1 MKYGSPSQLNAQMES
16 LSEPVAGSDGAP
28 SEEALR
34 RVEDFYEIANNL
46 PTLCWMADADGS
58 IFWYN
63 RRWYEYTG
71 TSPENQ
77 QGWGWTSVHDAH
89 RLPDVLHRWKYSIAT
104 GEPFEMTFPLK
115 GGDGIFRPFLTRAVP
130 VRDAAGTIVRWLGT
144 NADISAQ
151 IAAESSLRESEAL
164 YRSALTAGR
173 MGTWQTDLINKTR
186 LWTREGMALFGLD
199 LADGRGRVGGAEDEY
214 WSALHP
220 DDRHLMH
227 AFHELADKQDSFT
240 SEYRVVRPDGTTL
253 WLRGHGHVVAR
264 TPDGKAHRMVSIVAD
279 VTERK
284 AAEDHVQF
292 LMHELSHRSKNL
304 LAVIQSIARRTA
316 RTTATMEEFENR
328 FGQRLQGIAASH
340 DVLVLNSWQG
350 APLADLLRKHLEPF
364 VDVQSSRVELG
375 GPDIVVGAEAAQ
387 AIGLAIHEL
396 TTNAM
401 KYGALSVPTGMIK
414 ITWAFDGDAAAPRHL
429 FLNWIEQGG
438 PPVVQPSHKG
448 FGHVV
453 FDDMLERS
461 LNGKVAVEFAAS
473 GLSWR
478 VSIPAAN
485 LIIGKA
491 GG

>member
-1 MKYGSPSQLNAQMES
+1 
-16 LSEPVAGSDGAP
+16 
-28 SEEALR
+28 
-34 RVEDFYEIANNL
+34 
-46 PTLCWMADADGS
+46 MADADGS

-77 QGWGWTSVHDAH
+77 QGWGWTSVHDGH
-89 RLPDVLHRWKYSIAT
+89 RLPDVLQRWKYSIAT
-104 GEPFEMTFPLK
+104 GEPFEMTFPIR

-130 VRDAAGTIVRWLGT
+130 LRDAAGLIVRWLGT

-151 IAAESSLRESEAL
+151 IAAESSLRESEEL
-164 YRSALTAGR
+164 YRSALAAGR
-173 MGTWQTDLINKTR
+173 MGTWQTDLIDRTR
-186 LWTREGMALFGLD
+186 LWTPESMALFGLN
-199 LADGRGRVGGAEDEY
+199 LADGRGHVRGDEEDEY

-220 DDRHLMH
+220 DDRHLMR

-240 SEYRVVRPDGTTL
+240 SEYRVVWPDGTIL

-264 TPDGKAHRMVSIVAD
+264 APDGKAHRMVSIVAD

-284 AAEDHVQF
+284 AAEDHNQF

-304 LAVIQSIARRTA
+304 LTVIQSIARRTA
-316 RTTATMEEFENR
+316 RTAGTMEEFESR

-340 DVLVLNSWQG
+340 DVLVGNSWQG

-396 TTNAM
+396 TTNAI
-401 KYGALSVPTGMIK
+401 KYGALSGPAGTVK
-414 ITWAFDGDAAAPRHL
+414 VTWALDDDAGAPRL
-429 FLNWIEQGG
+429 LLLNWIEQGG
-438 PPVVQPSHKG
+438 PPVVPPSHKG

-453 FDDMLERS
+453 FDDMIERS
-461 LNGKVAVEFAAS
+461 LKGKVALEFAAS